1 MFAMDLDGIQDYVRE
16 RFERKNAGREKALAC
31 SRRVI
36 RNCANGIRAIH
47 RYDWD
52 QALELIG
59 EAERE
64 LREAEAALRPFQEI
78 FFAGFLQ
85 DAQIEYVEARTT
97 YAIIRGEAFPGP
109 QELEIMEAP
118 YLNGLGDTI
127 GELRRHILDLMRH
140 GELERCE
147 ELLGWMDE
155 IYAVLTSIDYPDA
168 VTGGLRR
175 RTDVARSLIERTRG
189 EFSIALIE
197 EGLRTALREHAEKLS
212 GSGD

>member
-1 MFAMDLDGIQDYVRE
+1 MDLDGIQEYVRE
-16 RFERKNAGREKALAC
+16 RFDRKSAGREKSLAG

-36 RNCANGIRAIH
+36 RACANAIRAIH
-47 RYDWD
+47 RYEWD
-52 QALELIG
+52 EALKLIA
-59 EAERE
+59 EAEE
-64 LREAEAALRPFQEI
+64 TLRDAESHLRPFPEI

-85 DAQIEYVEARTT
+85 DAQIEYVEARCT
-97 YAIIRGEAFPGP
+97 YAIIRGEAFPTP
-109 QELEIMEAP
+109 QDLEILEAP

-147 ELLGWMDE
+147 QLLNAMDE

-168 VTGGLRR
+168 ITGGLRR

-189 EFSIALIE
+189 EFSIALIQS
-197 EGLRTALREHAEKLS
+197 GLQSALRDHSAKL
-212 GSGD
+212 DEAR